1 MRFIGLFIIVIA
13 VVTGAS
19 RKWARKQQD
28 TTEAFWKRETDANF
42 ARRKDISDL
51 PYITIPL
58 DTFPIGICQ
67 NSDLLAYEATLRELA
82 TKQILNL
89 SGESNTDLK
98 LKYGAANLPTLSECD
113 DNFAALCCTI
123 AAYGEC
129 LLDLGYEKE
138 AQTVLEYGISC
149 GTDISKNYLLLGQLY
164 QKQGDSDALTRLKEQ
179 ASALRSVMKNAI
191 VGHLDNLA

>member
-13 VVTGAS
+13 IVTGAS
-19 RKWARKQQD
+19 KKWARRQQD
-28 TTEAFWKRETDANF
+28 ATEAFWKRETDANF
-42 ARRKDISDL
+42 ARRKDISNL

-67 NSDLLAYEATLRELA
+67 NSELSGYEAALQELG

-113 DNFAALCCTI
+113 DNFAVLCSTI

-129 LLDLGYEKE
+129 LLTLGYEKE

-164 QKQGDSDALTRLKEQ
+164 QKHGNSEAVTRLKEH
-179 ASALRSVMKNAI
+179 ASALNSVMKHSI
-191 VGHLDNLA
+191 VGHLNNLV